1 MIILHA
7 LTHHTG
13 YPLSLYRRMFYLEL
27 IRAAMIDDFLGF
39 PSSAVVGSQ
48 IFDVLDIISH
58 CIFATVNVCLVHVV
72 LGWRIVERL
81 KFE

>member
-1 MIILHA
+1 
-7 LTHHTG
+7 
-13 YPLSLYRRMFYLEL
+13 
-27 IRAAMIDDFLGF
+27 
-39 PSSAVVGSQ
+39 
-48 IFDVLDIISH
+48 LDIISH